1 MMQEFFNYRLRKPLI
16 FCCLLIVAGC
26 GGGSSGTSSPVDDGF
41 LDPTTDSAT
50 YRVLVSNYWSVED
63 YPQGF
68 PVDAHLSLWGGATH
82 NAAVSFWE
90 PGQTLSAGME
100 DMAET
105 GRIDLLLAEDVG
117 PAIRLG
123 TADSALEKREYTG
136 ASVAGIPG
144 SLEFD
149 IVVNRSHPR
158 VTLVSM
164 LGPSPDWFVG
174 TNGETLL
181 QEELWLASKS
191 VDLPLWDGGS
201 KAGDIP
207 VMGGP
212 DIIPRNPVSLLGYDD
227 TSGTYIP
234 VDEEQVLANIVFTRV
249 R

>member
-1 MMQEFFNYRLRKPLI
+1 MFTSKIYYPGCLI
-16 FCCLLIVAGC
+16 VLFCLLVVSSC
-26 GGGSSGTSSPVDDGF
+26 GGGSSEPTGLQNDPT
-41 LDPTTDSAT
+41 LDPTTDDAT
-50 YRVLVSNYWSVED
+50 FRVTVSNYWSAED

-68 PVDAHLSLWGGATH
+68 PSDAHLSLWGGATH

-90 PGQTLSAGME
+90 AGETLSAGME

-105 GRIDLLLAEDVG
+105 GRIDLLLADDVG
-117 PAIRLG
+117 PAIANG
-123 TADSALEKREYTG
+123 SADSRLEKREYTDPSVG
-136 ASVAGIPG
+136 GVAGI
-144 SLEFD
+144 LEFD

-174 TNGETLL
+174 TNGESLL
-181 QEELWLASKS
+181 QDDLWVQSKS

-201 KAGDIP
+201 KSGSVP

-212 DIIPRNPVSLLGYDD
+212 DLFPREPVSLLAYNP
-227 TSGTYIP
+227 TSGTYLP
-234 VDEEQVLANIVFTRV
+234 SDEAQILANITFTRL